1 MKYILNFKTFEKV
14 STQTLKDMRY
24 FHVSKNDIDE
34 DGYVT
39 LYHGGKVLPEILR
52 ADEIFFMTPDY
63 TLAEDYA
70 RIRKGEVFTLKVN
83 PDDVNWNQG
92 SQEVEFDKGGIIRD
106 GVIIPKT
113 INKEYSVKSAEDIK
127 SSFYTYE
134 NVNINLFI
142 WIERT
147 LNYYL
152 KNMTNNDALDKMIED
167 IEYFEYMDIDEKEYI
182 EFAQDFKYDNI
193 EDFHKDL
200 RKISS
205 LSFDEVYDEK

>member
-1 MKYILNFKTFEKV
+1 
-14 STQTLKDMRY
+14 
-24 FHVSKNDIDE
+24 
-34 DGYVT
+34 
-39 LYHGGKVLPEILR
+39 
-52 ADEIFFMTPDY
+52 MTPDY

>member
-52 ADEIFFMTPDY
+52 ADKIFFMTPDY

-134 NVNINLFI
+134 NVIINLFI

>member
-52 ADEIFFMTPDY
+52 ADKIFFMTPDY

>member
-14 STQTLKDMRY
+14 STQTLKDIRY